1 MPRRENEHR
10 SLWFWDECMLDDV
23 VKTRLKIGLSLLFG
37 ICGLLYLD
45 HITNRALC
53 IGLLVP
59 LLFFF
64 GLREY
69 AILAKAA
76 GLDVAVNRMSFFG
89 AAMACLPVL
98 NYELGFSGILEWE
111 GAFFVLYFFALVFP
125 ALSDQPSKAILGGLA
140 GSVFGV
146 IYIWFLG
153 SYALRIRYMEGPR
166 IGEAA
171 LFYTILVAKGTDIF
185 AFFAG
190 KYLGKTK
197 FIPHISPGKTF
208 IGFVGGMIGAVLI
221 TAAFCAWTP
230 LGLVLPWRYVVP
242 FAIVVGLVVVA
253 GDLVE
258 SLIKRSAAIKDS
270 ANLLP
275 TFGGILDVIDSI
287 LAAAP
292 VVYYGLK
299 GIESLR
305 VHF

>member
-1 MPRRENEHR
+1 MPRRGNEHR

-23 VKTRLKIGLSLLFG
+23 VKTRLKIGLSLLAA

-45 HITNRALC
+45 HWSNRALC

-64 GLREY
+64 GLREF

-76 GLDVAVNRMSFFG
+76 GLNVAVNRMSFFG
-89 AAMACLPVL
+89 AFLACLPVL

-111 GAFFVLYFFALVFP
+111 GAFFVLYFLALVFP
-125 ALSDQPSKAILGGLA
+125 ALSDQPSKALLGGLA

-153 SYALRIRYMEGPR
+153 SYALRLRYMEGPG

-171 LFYTILVAKGTDIF
+171 LFYTIFVAKGTDIF

-208 IGFVGGMIGAVLI
+208 VGFIGGMVGAVLI

-230 LGLVLPWRYVVP
+230 LGLLLPWRYMLP

-287 LAAAP
+287 LTAAP

>member
-1 MPRRENEHR
+1 
-10 SLWFWDECMLDDV
+10 MLDNV
-23 VKTRLKIGLSLLFG
+23 VKTRLKIGLALLG
-37 ICGLLYLD
+37 AICGLLYID
-45 HITNRALC
+45 HITHRALC
-53 IGLLVP
+53 IGMLVP

-69 AILAKAA
+69 GILAKNA
-76 GLDVAVNRMSFFG
+76 GLDVAMNRMAIFG
-89 AAMACLPVL
+89 ALLSALPVL
-98 NYELGFSGILEWE
+98 NHELGFSGILEWE
-111 GAFFVLYFFALVFP
+111 GAFFVLFFFSLVFP
-125 ALSDQPSKAILGGLA
+125 ALSDQPSKAVF
-140 GSVFGV
+140 GSLCGSLFGV

-153 SYALRIRYMEGPR
+153 SYAMRIRYMDWGVGV
-166 IGEAA
+166 GEAA
-171 LFYTILVAKGTDIF
+171 LFYTIFVAKGTDIF
-185 AFFAG
+185 AFFTG

-208 IGFVGGMIGAVLI
+208 MGFVGGMIGAVII

-230 LGLVLPWRYVVP
+230 FGLLLPWRYMVP

-258 SLIKRSAAIKDS
+258 SLIKRSAEIKDS
-270 ANLLP
+270 AKLLP

-287 LAAAP
+287 LTAAP

-299 GIESLR
+299 GIERLR